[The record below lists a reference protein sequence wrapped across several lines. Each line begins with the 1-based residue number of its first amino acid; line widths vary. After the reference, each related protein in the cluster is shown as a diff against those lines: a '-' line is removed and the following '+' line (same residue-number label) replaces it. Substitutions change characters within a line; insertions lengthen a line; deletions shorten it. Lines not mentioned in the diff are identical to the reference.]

1 MTEGAKNSGR
11 GWTKVQRSEVRLRER
26 PKGLELSVSLPFPS
40 GRRRRVSPPISL
52 MTAPAPDGMRE
63 RGKEERGRVPE
74 RRGRKVGVTF
84 TAIWLRNYH

>member
-63 RGKEERGRVPE
+63 REGKRREDAYLREGEEKWG
-74 RRGRKVGVTF
+74 
-84 TAIWLRNYH
+84 